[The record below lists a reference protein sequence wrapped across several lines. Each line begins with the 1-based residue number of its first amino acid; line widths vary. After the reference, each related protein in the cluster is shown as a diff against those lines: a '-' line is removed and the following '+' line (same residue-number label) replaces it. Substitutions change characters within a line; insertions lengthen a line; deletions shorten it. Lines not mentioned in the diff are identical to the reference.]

1 MRQLKEIFLN
11 LLDLRR
17 AIDEDKV
24 ARWVYEFV
32 MTGLVLISL
41 FVEFS
46 YSWVLA
52 AFLLPICVFELVWTV
67 VEFKGYLASRKDKG
81 DDRG

>member
-1 MRQLKEIFLN
+1 MRKLKEIFLN
-11 LLDLRR
+11 LCDLRQ
-17 AIDEDKV
+17 AINEDKV

-32 MTGLVLISL
+32 MTGLVLVSL

-52 AFLLPICVFELVWTV
+52 GFLLPICVFELVWIV
-67 VEFKGYLASRKDKG
+67 VEFKGYPASKKDKG